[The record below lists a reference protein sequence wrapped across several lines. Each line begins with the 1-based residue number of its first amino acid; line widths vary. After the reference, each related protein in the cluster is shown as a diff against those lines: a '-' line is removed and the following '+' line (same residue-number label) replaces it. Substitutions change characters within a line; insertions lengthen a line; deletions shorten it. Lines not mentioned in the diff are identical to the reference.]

1 MAPGFRDQGVW
12 VMRSPDWIARES
24 EGRRVERRAVGD
36 ERSTCGGGRV
46 VVSVVAGLA
55 GLTFKGAAEARG
67 PVRVSPGFLYLHLL
81 GVLRRESLRF
91 SLEFFFSYC

>member
-24 EGRRVERRAVGD
+24 EGRRVERRAFAD

-67 PVRVSPGFLYLHLL
+67 PVRVSRASFTCTCWEFLEGRVCVFH
-81 GVLRRESLRF
+81 
-91 SLEFFFSYC
+91 